1 MKNLFL
7 NHNKKKGILET
18 FVAWFMAFSLVMQG
32 LGGLPLVAFATNDA
46 GGTNASSAENS
57 SQGGNAEL
65 NQPTANSN
73 EVTITETSSTEKV
86 ENNKP
91 VDNSSELSSSKNE
104 EKSQGQET
112 PENSSGNLIILQ
124 TLAMNMNISSDD
136 NDNDLKNKKHHKV
149 TICHIPP
156 GNPENEQSIDV
167 DEDSV
172 TFNAHMGHGDKVGP
186 CEPVPPPTVPPE
198 EVSIN
203 IVASKIVCDAESKL
217 PNWGMGGQGIK
228 ITSTT
233 ATDYVSSHPGCAL
246 TPDWKFQWG
255 YQGVGDA
262 GASLVGE
269 APNTGTSST
278 DWKTFGPTNAQGQTS
293 VLVNNVD
300 KTSVVWVREVL
311 KDGYVPFTFD
321 STHQQNDNNVSAEMY
336 CHTDVLNYDNYD
348 YISVPEAGHTYY
360 CVAFNALKKTTPP
373 PPPPTSCTVDVVS
386 DTNDKLVGGAYA
398 TATYASNPR
407 WTAVVPGAT
416 WIWKTFFV
424 ADPTHD
430 ETANFTKDFT
440 INGTV
445 ASATMTLA
453 ADNSFSASVN
463 STVVGSDNTEF
474 NYFEENKHVYDVASS
489 LHSGINTVSFE
500 VKNWA
505 QAGGN
510 AQTNPAGLL
519 YKLHVVYLSENSNC
533 TTPPPPANTPPVI
546 TLVGENP
553 LVVTQGSV
561 FTDPGATST
570 DKEDGDLT
578 SHIIATGTVDTSVLG
593 TTTRT
598 YTVTDSGGLS
608 ASTTR
613 IVIVKDIYLPPM
625 NSCEGVYGKVISS
638 VDGWGFHSDNTP
650 EHYTVFSGDN
660 QPTHGDSLDN
670 SWVHADGQ
678 GHSITWSLSADTKTV
693 RVFTSNDH
701 GPYPA
706 EFEEYNVLVS
716 HDNVTWSVPLT
727 ASATYVGDINNVKVH
742 DGVKDFISTTSFRYV
757 RLVQNGISGAD
768 FEIDAIKSC
777 GKVTNE
783 APVITL
789 IGENPLTVSLNSAF
803 VEPGANATDLE
814 DCVGMTQT
822 DCNNALHLVATGT
835 VDTSVVGSYSVTYTA
850 YDSAGL
856 QATPKTRIVKVVT
869 QCSDGI
875 DNDGDGLVDYPLDLG
890 CDNSTDN
897 NENSAPIITV
907 ITPNPTVVVVG
918 GTFTDLGANA
928 TDTEDC
934 IGKTQADCNTI
945 LHLTA
950 TGTVN
955 TGVVGTY
962 TITYNATDSKNL
974 AAAPKTRTVNVVS
987 APGCTVNCGG
997 VTNTPPVIT
1006 LIGANPLVVHIN
1018 TTFVNPG
1025 ANATDTEDC
1034 VGKTQAQCNTLLH
1047 LTATGTVDT
1056 TNVGNYVI
1064 TYTATDSQNLAAT
1077 PVART
1082 VKVESACSDGIDNDG
1097 DGKIDFPND
1106 AGCTTP
1112 NDDSENQ
1119 KPVITLIGDVVMQL
1133 VVGTPF
1139 TDPSAT
1145 VADPEEGN
1153 ITNKLVASGTV
1164 DQNTVGTYTIT
1175 YNATDSQNLAATPVT
1190 RTVNV
1195 VSGGCTSN
1203 CGGGG
1208 GSGNARPIITVLGE
1222 NPLSVT
1228 QNTVFTDPGAT
1239 AFDTEDG
1246 NITPKIV
1253 ATGTVN
1259 TAVLGTYTITYDVSD
1274 SQNLP
1279 AQQKSRVV
1287 NVGVAGNPGCTSNC
1301 GGGGGG
1307 GGGGSPSL
1315 SIINEKLTV
1324 TGTTTVTVTW
1334 DTNLAADSRVVYGL
1348 NSVPT
1353 LATPPYYGYQITTA
1367 TDTTLTLKH
1376 TMVISGIPSA
1386 IATYFRP
1393 VSSVSSLTA
1402 TGIELTRQPDAVVG
1416 GACEYLKEYMR
1427 LGINNNP
1434 TEVTKLQLFLKNF
1447 EGYTDLAVTG
1457 FFDIT
1462 TDRAVRGFQD
1472 KYKTDVLDPWD
1483 LPGNTGYVYYTTK
1496 KKVNEIYCQRA
1507 FPLNTTQLAEIA
1519 SFRELIAQIN
1529 AQSTA
1534 APTLPLVGIN
1544 RGEGSTQGTV
1554 AGASTVRDSGNVKPF
1569 EGVTISDVPG
1579 AQTATETDNRGHIAL
1594 SDLLAIPSSM
1604 SGELGENNGTA
1615 TDADAGV
1622 VAGASTSKQGIA
1634 AVIDSLA
1641 LRTHL
1646 TPLQVIL
1653 VLLLLLLAIGSAL
1666 FFGLTKGPEVKSV
1679 HMNIDSNN

>member
-7 NHNKKKGILET
+7 NHNKKKGVLET

-46 GGTNASSAENS
+46 GGTNSSSAENT
-57 SQGGNAEL
+57 SQSGNAAL
-65 NQPTANSN
+65 NQQTANN
-73 EVTITETSSTEKV
+73 NNVVTITQTSSNEKV
-86 ENNKP
+86 EIGGT
-91 VDNSSELSSSKNE
+91 VDNSSGSNSLHE
-104 EKSQGQET
+104 EVNSQGQT
-112 PENSSGNLIILQ
+112 SPENSSGNGNLAILQ
-124 TLAMNMNISSDD
+124 KLALNMNSSSE
-136 NDNDLKNKKHHKV
+136 NSPK
-149 TICHIPP
+149 TPP
-156 GNPENEQSIDV
+156 Q
-167 DEDSV
+167 
-172 TFNAHMGHGDKVGP
+172 
-186 CEPVPPPTVPPE
+186 TVPP
-198 EVSIN
+198 VNAPIT
-203 IVASKIVCDAESKL
+203 IVASKIVCNAESKL
-217 PNWGMGGQGIK
+217 PNWGLGGPDIA
-228 ITSTT
+228 STT
-233 ATDYVSSHPGCAL
+233 ATDYVRAHPGCVL

-262 GASLVGE
+262 GATLVGE

-278 DWKTFGPTNAQGQTS
+278 DWKTFGPTDTQGSTS
-293 VLVNNVD
+293 VSIDNVD
-300 KTSVVWVREVL
+300 HSSVIWVREVL
-311 KDGYVPFTFD
+311 KDGYIPFTFD

-336 CHTDVLNYDNYD
+336 CNTDVLNYDNYD
-348 YISVPEAGHTYY
+348 YVNVPEAGHTYY
-360 CVAFNALKKTTPP
+360 CVAFNALKNTPLP

-386 DTNDKLVGGAYA
+386 DVNDKLVGGANA
-398 TATYASNPR
+398 VATYSANPS

-430 ETANFTKDFT
+430 ETTNFTKDFV

-463 STVVGSDNTEF
+463 SIVVGSDNTEF
-474 NYFEENKHVYDVASS
+474 NYFEENKHVYDVTSS
-489 LHSGINTVSFE
+489 LHTGTNTIAFE

-505 QAGGN
+505 QVGGS

-519 YKLHVVYLSENSNC
+519 YKLHVVYLSQNSNC

-546 TLVGENP
+546 TLVGDNP

-578 SHIIATGTVDTSVLG
+578 SVIVATGTVDTSILG

-613 IVIVKDIYLPPM
+613 TVIVKDIYLPPM
-625 NSCEGVYGKVISS
+625 NSCDGVYGKVISS

-650 EHYTVFSGDN
+650 EHYTVHDGEN

-670 SWVHADGQ
+670 SWVHTDGQ
-678 GHSITWSLSADTKTV
+678 GHSITWSLSADTNTV
-693 RVFTSNDH
+693 RIFTSNDH

-716 HDNVTWSVPLT
+716 HDNVTWSAPLT

-742 DGVKDFISTTSFRYV
+742 DGVKDFVSTTSFRYV
-757 RLVQNGISGAD
+757 RLVQNGISGID

-777 GKVTNE
+777 G
-783 APVITL
+783 
-789 IGENPLTVSLNSAF
+789 
-803 VEPGANATDLE
+803 GA
-814 DCVGMTQT
+814 
-822 DCNNALHLVATGT
+822 
-835 VDTSVVGSYSVTYTA
+835 
-850 YDSAGL
+850 
-856 QATPKTRIVKVVT
+856 
-869 QCSDGI
+869 
-875 DNDGDGLVDYPLDLG
+875 
-890 CDNSTDN
+890 
-897 NENSAPIITV
+897 
-907 ITPNPTVVVVG
+907 
-918 GTFTDLGANA
+918 
-928 TDTEDC
+928 
-934 IGKTQADCNTI
+934 
-945 LHLTA
+945 
-950 TGTVN
+950 
-955 TGVVGTY
+955 
-962 TITYNATDSKNL
+962 
-974 AAAPKTRTVNVVS
+974 
-987 APGCTVNCGG
+987 
-997 VTNTPPVIT
+997 TNTPPIIT
-1006 LIGANPLVVHIN
+1006 LIGANPLVINVN
-1018 TTFVNPG
+1018 TTFVEPG

-1034 VGKTQAQCNTLLH
+1034 VGKTQAQCNTALH
-1047 LTATGTVDT
+1047 LTATGTV
-1056 TNVGNYVI
+1056 
-1064 TYTATDSQNLAAT
+1064 
-1077 PVART
+1077 
-1082 VKVESACSDGIDNDG
+1082 
-1097 DGKIDFPND
+1097 
-1106 AGCTTP
+1106 
-1112 NDDSENQ
+1112 
-1119 KPVITLIGDVVMQL
+1119 
-1133 VVGTPF
+1133 
-1139 TDPSAT
+1139 
-1145 VADPEEGN
+1145 
-1153 ITNKLVASGTV
+1153 
-1164 DQNTVGTYTIT
+1164 NTSVVGTYTIT

-1195 VSGGCTSN
+1195 VSTGCAVN

-1208 GSGNARPIITVLGE
+1208 GSGNTRPVITVLGA
-1222 NPLSVT
+1222 NPFSVI
-1228 QNTVFTDPGAT
+1228 QNTVFIDPGAT
-1239 AFDTEDG
+1239 AFDSEDG
-1246 NITPKIV
+1246 DITLRIV

-1259 TAVLGTYTITYDVSD
+1259 TAVVGTYTVTYDVSD

-1287 NVGVAGNPGCTSNC
+1287 NVVVAGNPGCTSNC

-1307 GGGGSPSL
+1307 GSGSPSL
-1315 SIINEKLTV
+1315 SITNEKLTV

-1334 DTNLAADSRVVYGL
+1334 DTNFAADSRVVYGL

-1353 LATPPYYGYQITTA
+1353 LANPPYYGYQITTA
-1367 TDTTLTLKH
+1367 TDTTLTIKH
-1376 TMVISGIPSA
+1376 TMVINGIPSA

-1416 GACEYLKEYMR
+1416 GSCEYLKEYMR

-1447 EGYTDLAVTG
+1447 EGFTDLAVTG

-1472 KYKTDVLDPWD
+1472 KYKSDVLDPWD

-1507 FPLNTTQLAEIA
+1507 FPLNTTQLAEVA
-1519 SFRELIAQIN
+1519 SFRELIARIN

-1544 RGEGSTQGTV
+1544 TLEGSTQGTV
-1554 AGASTVRDSGNVKPF
+1554 AGASTVKETKPF
-1569 EGVTISDVPG
+1569 EGVTISDVPR
-1579 AQTATETDNRGHIAL
+1579 AQAATATDNRGHIAL

-1604 SGELGENNGTA
+1604 SGELSDNNGTA
-1615 TDADAGV
+1615 TDTGAGV
-1622 VAGASTSKQGIA
+1622 VAGASTNKQGIA

>member
-7 NHNKKKGILET
+7 NHNKRKGILET
-18 FVAWFMAFSLVMQG
+18 FVAWFMAFSLVIQG
-32 LGGLPLVAFATNDA
+32 LAGLPLVAFAGNEA
-46 GGTNASSAENS
+46 PGTNSSSAENT
-57 SQGGNAEL
+57 SQSGNAVL
-65 NQPTANSN
+65 NQKSANTN
-73 EVTITETSSTEKV
+73 EVTSSQTSIQTSNNEKI

-91 VDNSSELSSSKNE
+91 VDNSSGLSSLKNE
-104 EKSQGQET
+104 DKSQGQET
-112 PENSSGNLIILQ
+112 PENLSGNLVILQ
-124 TLAMNMNISSDD
+124 TLAMSLNSDVNED
-136 NDNDLKNKKHHKV
+136 DDDLGDVEEKGDKHHKV
-149 TICHIPP
+149 TICHIPKGNP
-156 GNPENEQSIDV
+156 GNAHVINV
-167 DEDSV
+167 DEHSV
-172 TFNAHMGHGDKVGP
+172 KYNAHLKHGDKVGP
-186 CEPVPPPTVPPE
+186 CEPVPPEV
-198 EVSIN
+198 VSIN
-203 IVASKIVCDAESKL
+203 IVSSKIVCDAESKL
-217 PNWGMGGQGIK
+217 PNWGMGGLGIK

-233 ATDYVSSHPGCAL
+233 ASDYVSSHPGCAL

-262 GASLVGE
+262 GATLVGE

-293 VLVNNVD
+293 VSVNNVD
-300 KTSVVWVREVL
+300 NSSVIWVREVL
-311 KDGYVPFTFD
+311 KEGYVPFTFD
-321 STHQQNDNNVSAEMY
+321 SNHQQNDNNVSAEMY

-348 YISVPEAGHTYY
+348 QINVPLSGHTYY
-360 CVAFNALKKTTPP
+360 CVAFNALKKT

-386 DTNDKLVGGAYA
+386 DTNDKIVGGANA
-398 TATYASNPR
+398 TATYSSNPR
-407 WTAVVPGAT
+407 WTAIIPGAT

-424 ADPTHD
+424 SDPTHD
-430 ETANFTKDFT
+430 ETTYFAKDFV

-453 ADNSFSASVN
+453 ADNSFKASVN
-463 STVVGSDNTEF
+463 STVVGIDNTEL
-474 NYFEENKHVYDVASS
+474 NYFEENKHVYNVASS
-489 LHSGINTVSFE
+489 LHSGTNTVAFE

-505 QAGGN
+505 QSGGN

-519 YKLHVVYLSENSNC
+519 YKLHVVYLSQNSNC
-533 TTPPPPANTPPVI
+533 TTPTPPANTPPVI
-546 TLVGENP
+546 TLVGDNP
-553 LVVTQGSV
+553 LIVTQGSV

-570 DKEDGDLT
+570 DKEDGNLT
-578 SHIIATGTVDTSVLG
+578 SMIIATGTVNTSVLG

-613 IVIVKDIYLPPM
+613 TVIVKDIYLPPM

-638 VDGWGFHSDNTP
+638 VDGWGFHTDNIP

-660 QPTHGDSLDN
+660 QPTHGDTLDN
-670 SWVHADGQ
+670 SWVHAEGQ
-678 GHSITWSLSADTKTV
+678 GHSITWSLSLDTKTI

-716 HDNVTWSVPLT
+716 HDNITWSAPLT
-727 ASATYVGDINNVKVH
+727 GAATYVGDINNVKVH
-742 DGVKDFISTTSFRYV
+742 DGVKDFVSTSSFRYV

-777 GKVTNE
+777 GRVTNE

-789 IGENPLTVSLNSAF
+789 IGENPLTVSLNSVF
-803 VEPGANATDLE
+803 VEPGANATDTE
-814 DCVGMTQT
+814 DCVGKTQAQ
-822 DCNNALHLVATGT
+822 CNSALHLTATGT
-835 VDTSVVGSYSVTYTA
+835 VNTSAVGSYSITYTA

-875 DNDGDGLVDYPLDLG
+875 DNDGDGLIDSLDLG
-890 CDNSTDN
+890 CDSSTDN

-907 ITPNPTVVVVG
+907 ITPNPTIVTVG

-934 IGKTQADCNTI
+934 MGKTQAQCNTA

-955 TGVVGTY
+955 TGIVGTY

-974 AAAPKTRTVNVVS
+974 AATPKTRTVNVVS

-1018 TTFVNPG
+1018 STFVNPG

-1064 TYTATDSQNLAAT
+1064 TYNATDSKNLSAT
-1077 PVART
+1077 PVTRT
-1082 VKVESACSDGIDNDG
+1082 VKVVSACSDGVDNDG

-1139 TDPSAT
+1139 TDGSAT

-1153 ITNKLVASGTV
+1153 ITNKLVATGTV
-1164 DQNTVGTYTIT
+1164 NQNTVGTYTIT

-1208 GSGNARPIITVLGE
+1208 GSGNARPVITVLGA

-1228 QNTVFTDPGAT
+1228 QNTAFTDPGAT
-1239 AFDTEDG
+1239 AFDSEDG

-1259 TAVLGTYTITYDVSD
+1259 TAVVGTYTITYDVSD

-1287 NVGVAGNPGCTSNC
+1287 NVVVAGNPGCTSNC

-1315 SIINEKLTV
+1315 SITNEKLTV

-1348 NSVPT
+1348 NSVST
-1353 LATPPYYGYQITTA
+1353 LVNPPYYGYQITTA
-1367 TDTTLTLKH
+1367 TDTTLTIKH
-1376 TMVISGIPSA
+1376 TMVIIGIPSA

-1402 TGIELTRQPDAVVG
+1402 TGIELKRQPDAIVG
-1416 GACEYLKEYMR
+1416 GSCEYLKEHMR

-1447 EGYTDLAVTG
+1447 EGYSDLAVTG

-1472 KYKTDVLDPWD
+1472 KYKSDVLDPWN

-1507 FPLNTTQLAEIA
+1507 FPLNGAQLTEIA
-1519 SFRELIAQIN
+1519 SFRELIARIN

-1544 RGEGSTQGTV
+1544 RGEGSTQGNI
-1554 AGASTVRDSGNVKPF
+1554 AGASIVRDSKPF

-1579 AQTATETDNRGHIAL
+1579 TQTATETDNRGHIAL

-1604 SGELGENNGTA
+1604 SNELGENNGTA
-1615 TDADAGV
+1615 TDAGV
-1622 VAGASTSKQGIA
+1622 VAGASTRKQGIA
-1634 AVIDSLA
+1634 AVIDSLE
-1641 LRTHL
+1641 LSTHP

-1653 VLLLLLLAIGSAL
+1653 VLLLILLAIGSAL

-1679 HMNIDSNN
+1679 HMNIDNNN